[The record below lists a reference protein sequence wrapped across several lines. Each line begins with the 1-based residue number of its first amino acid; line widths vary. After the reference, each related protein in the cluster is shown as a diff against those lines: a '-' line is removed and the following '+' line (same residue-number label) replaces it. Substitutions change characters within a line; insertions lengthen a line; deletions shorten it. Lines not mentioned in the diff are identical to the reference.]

1 MPSFDGL
8 SKFTAPHDSAL
19 YQEIDSKSGRLIT
32 CQVQGMSCTSC
43 AAAVK
48 EKLLGLTGVKLAHVD
63 FLSGLTNIV
72 LKESVFR
79 PPDVISA
86 ISDLGYTAQLRPS
99 GSAHVADAGDSGWDW
114 GTSISWSLLFV
125 APIILIQKGP
135 EAYLNPR
142 TRQLSI
148 LVLAG
153 FIQVAFGLPFY
164 RNTTAA
170 IRNNGLRHLPMDA
183 LISCSTTTA
192 YVASLYFFLQQQ
204 TTTYAATSASLIVVV
219 SLGKYLEAR
228 FKRVSISAISAFANL
243 LPSEALLV
251 GTRKPVPVHTLKAG
265 DRVVIKPGEKFP
277 CDGKLPILHGN
288 ARELEFEVDESLHTG
303 EQHPILKQAGDI
315 CLAGTINGSPRDVLL
330 DVIHEGQNRL
340 NEILDAIVQG
350 QYYKSS
356 LQSHVDE
363 AAQYIVPGVLLCA
376 IFAFLTWLPQGLDKA
391 VGFMTATL
399 VVACPCALGM
409 SVPLAVMI
417 GSGKTH
423 SLSASFW
430 R

>member
-8 SKFTAPHDSAL
+8 SKVTAPPDAAL
-19 YQEIDSKSGRLIT
+19 YQDFDSKSGRMVT

-43 AAAVK
+43 AAAVR
-48 EKLLGLTGVKLAHVD
+48 EKLLSLTGVKLVHVD
-63 FLSGLTNIV
+63 FLSGLTNTV
-72 LKESVFR
+72 LMKNVFR
-79 PPDVISA
+79 PPDVVSA

-99 GSAHVADAGDSGWDW
+99 GFAHVANARDSDGDWERNVY
-114 GTSISWSLLFV
+114 WSLLFV
-125 APIILIQKGP
+125 IPILLIDQAP
-135 EAYLNPR
+135 EAYLEPR
-142 TRQLSI
+142 TRQLSN
-148 LVLAG
+148 LVLAA
-153 FIQVAFGLPFY
+153 FVQIAFGLPFY

-170 IRNNGLRHLPMDA
+170 IRNNGLRHLPMDV
-183 LISCSTTTA
+183 LITCSTTTA
-192 YVASLYFFLQQQ
+192 YVASVYFFLQQQ

-228 FKRVSISAISAFANL
+228 FKRVSMSAVSAFANL

-251 GTRKPVPVHTLKAG
+251 GTRKSVPVHSLKAG
-265 DRVVIKPGEKFP
+265 DRVVIKPGDRFP
-277 CDGKLPILHGN
+277 CDGRLPILVGN
-288 ARELEFEVDESLHTG
+288 ARELAFEVDESLHTG
-303 EQHPILKQAGDI
+303 EQHPVLKHAGDI
-315 CLAGTINGSPRDVLL
+315 CLAGTLNSSPRDVLL

-376 IFAFLTWLPQGLDKA
+376 IFVFLTWLPQGLDKA

>member
-8 SKFTAPHDSAL
+8 SRFTALDNPAL
-19 YQEIDSKSGRLIT
+19 YQEVDSKSGRLIT

-72 LKESVFR
+72 LMKNVFR
-79 PPDVISA
+79 PPDILPA
-86 ISDLGYTAQLRPS
+86 ISELGYTAQLRPS
-99 GSAHVADAGDSGWDW
+99 GSAQIANGGDSDW
-114 GTSISWSLLFV
+114 NYETSVYWSLLLV
-125 APIILIQKGP
+125 IPILLIDKAP
-135 EAYLNPR
+135 EAYLEPR
-142 TRQLSI
+142 TRQMSI
-148 LVLAG
+148 LVLSA
-153 FIQVAFGLPFY
+153 FVQIAFGLPFY
-164 RNTTAA
+164 RNTTTA
-170 IRNNGLRHLPMDA
+170 IRNNGLHHLPMDA
-183 LISCSTTTA
+183 LITCSTTTA
-192 YVASLYFFLQQQ
+192 YVASIYFFLQQQ

-228 FKRVSISAISAFANL
+228 FKRVSMSAISAFANL
-243 LPSEALLV
+243 LPPEALLV
-251 GTRKPVPVHTLKAG
+251 GTRKQVPVHSLKAG
-265 DRVVIKPGEKFP
+265 DRVVIKPGERFP
-277 CDGKLPILHGN
+277 CDGKLPILPGN
-288 ARELEFEVDESLHTG
+288 ARELQFEVDESLHTG
-303 EQHPILKQAGDI
+303 EQHPVLKHAGDI
-315 CLAGTINGSPRDVLL
+315 CLAGTINSSQRDVLL

-350 QYYKSS
+350 QHYKSS
-356 LQSHVDE
+356 LQSYVDE

-376 IFAFLTWLPQGLDKA
+376 VFAFLKWLPSSLDKA

-399 VVACPCALGM
+399 VIACPCALGM

-423 SLSASFW
+423 FCSI
-430 R
+430 

>member
-8 SKFTAPHDSAL
+8 SRITAAHDSAL
-19 YQEIDSKSGRLIT
+19 YQEVDSKSGRLMT

-48 EKLLGLTGVKLAHVD
+48 GKLLGLTGVKLVHVD

-72 LKESVFR
+72 LMKNVYR
-79 PPDVISA
+79 PPDVLSA

-99 GSAHVADAGDSGWDW
+99 GSAHVANAGDSDW
-114 GTSISWSLLFV
+114 NWERSVYWSLLFV
-125 APIILIQKGP
+125 IPILLIEKAPQ
-135 EAYLNPR
+135 AYLEPR
-142 TRQLSI
+142 TRQLSV
-148 LVLAG
+148 LVLAA
-153 FIQVAFGLPFY
+153 FVQIAFGLPFY

-183 LISCSTTTA
+183 LITCSTTTA
-192 YVASLYFFLQQQ
+192 YVASVYFFLQQQ

-228 FKRVSISAISAFANL
+228 FKRVSMSAISAFANL

-251 GTRKPVPVHTLKAG
+251 GTRKPVPVHSLKAG
-265 DRVVIKPGEKFP
+265 DRVVIKPGERFP
-277 CDGKLPILHGN
+277 CDGKLPFPFKN
-288 ARELEFEVDESLHTG
+288 ARELQFEVDESLHTG
-303 EQHPILKQAGDI
+303 EQHPVLKHAGDI
-315 CLAGTINGSPRDVLL
+315 CLAGTINSSPRDVLL

-350 QYYKSS
+350 EHYKSS
-356 LQSHVDE
+356 LQSYVDD

-423 SLSASFW
+423 F
-430 R
+430 